1 MSVLPLSQSRSRRVF
16 ASAAA
21 HLETKIATKPEVP
34 RKLHAATHS
43 TLVQRRIS
51 IGDVVA
57 VARPTALKTL
67 LGSCVA
73 VCLRDPVS
81 GIAGM
86 NHILLPEGARE
97 EGKTRFG
104 VHAMEMLINE
114 MMRLGGDRRRF
125 VAKAFGAGN
134 VLSCLLPPTVGDMNA
149 QFVRN
154 FLAVEAIPLIAE
166 RLGGESA
173 VEVSFRTDTGKVI
186 VRSVNGYP
194 LSTLLAKENTYG
206 RTPSAPSAPDEIT
219 LF

>member
-1 MSVLPLSQSRSRRVF
+1 
-16 ASAAA
+16 
-21 HLETKIATKPEVP
+21 
-34 RKLHAATHS
+34 
-43 TLVQRRIS
+43 
-51 IGDVVA
+51 
-57 VARPTALKTL
+57 
-67 LGSCVA
+67 
-73 VCLRDPVS
+73 
-81 GIAGM
+81 
-86 NHILLPEGARE
+86 
-97 EGKTRFG
+97 
-104 VHAMEMLINE
+104 
-114 MMRLGGDRRRF
+114 
-125 VAKAFGAGN
+125 
-134 VLSCLLPPTVGDMNA
+134 MNA